1 MHNLYLVGTPI
12 GNLEDISLRAI
23 RILGEV
29 DLIAAEDTRHT
40 GRLLKHYNI
49 DTPLISYH
57 EYSGP
62 DQIQRLLLALE
73 QGSVALVS
81 DAGVPGLSDPGY
93 KLVKAAVEAGA
104 RVTPI
109 PGPSAAITALI
120 GSGLPTD
127 SFLFLGFLPRQRKAR
142 RARLAEVSSLP
153 YTLIFYEAPHR
164 LMVLLDD
171 VLAELGDR
179 AACIGRELTKLH
191 EEIWRGTVTDA
202 AAHFGGGQVK
212 GEVTVI
218 IAGASAGELRW
229 TEDRVRAALAKE
241 LAENVSLKS
250 ASSSIAK
257 FSGWSSR
264 ELYTLAL
271 DERE

>member
-1 MHNLYLVGTPI
+1 MHNLFLVGTPI

-40 GRLLKHYNI
+40 GRLLKHYDI
-49 DTPLISYH
+49 DTPLVSYH

-81 DAGVPGLSDPGY
+81 DAGMPGLSDPGY
-93 KLVKAAVEAGA
+93 KLVKAAVEAA
-104 RVTPI
+104 VRVTPV

-127 SFLFLGFLPRQRKAR
+127 SFLFMGFLPRQRKAR
-142 RARLAEVSSLP
+142 RARLAEISTLP

-164 LMVLLDD
+164 LMALLAD

-179 AACIGRELTKLH
+179 ALCVGRELTKLH
-191 EEIWRGTVTDA
+191 EEIWRGTVTGA
-202 AAHFGGGQVK
+202 VAHYERGKVK
-212 GEVTVI
+212 GEVTLI

-229 TEDRVRAALAKE
+229 PEDRVRAAIAGE
-241 LAENVSLKS
+241 LATNVSLKS
-250 ASSSIAK
+250 AAASIARY
-257 FSGWSSR
+257 SGWSAR
-264 ELYTLAL
+264 ELYALAL